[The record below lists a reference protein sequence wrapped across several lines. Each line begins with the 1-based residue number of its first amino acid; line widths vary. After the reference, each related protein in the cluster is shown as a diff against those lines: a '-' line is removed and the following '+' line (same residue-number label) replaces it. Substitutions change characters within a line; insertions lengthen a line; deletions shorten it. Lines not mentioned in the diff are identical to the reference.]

1 MLLVFLRRQ
10 RGVELF
16 DLVDEIAVP
25 LREVCSEN
33 DLPAV
38 CDKRL
43 LALGT
48 QSSPSLTPVV
58 SLAERASRSAVSLAN
73 GGWVIV
79 SRNSRSRNAPNEGS
93 FSKSGSGACLG
104 ASITIRC
111 SVRTRSTSDPL
122 TRPLTQALG
131 RTTDGDP
138 PVLPSLT
145 RFRSY
150 STTRPVY
157 GHS

>member
-1 MLLVFLRRQ
+1 
-10 RGVELF
+10 VELV
-16 DLVDEIAVP
+16 DLVDEIAIP
-25 LREVCSEN
+25 LREVRSED

-43 LALGT
+43 RQLGI
-48 QSSPSLTPVV
+48 QSLSSLTPAV
-58 SLAERASRSAVSLAN
+58 SLAERASKSLVSLAN
-73 GGWVIV
+73 GGCVVV
-79 SRNSRSRNAPNEGS
+79 SRNSRFRKAPNEGS

-111 SVRTRSTSDPL
+111 SVRTKSTSDPP
-122 TRPLTQALG
+122 TMPSTQALG
-131 RTTDGDP
+131 KTIEGEP

-150 STTRPVY
+150 STTRSVY
-157 GHS
+157 EHR